1 MRPVHELPRSD
12 TLASQTSEVTVPA
25 SSTGKNPIVE
35 YLNSLRTQERDANAT
50 YVHEQR
56 AAFLSQLRAAHPW
69 FPADSELLVPTRL
82 DGLGDALRDRSAF
95 GADLVFLTG
104 DAGDGKTALCDHV
117 ARTIAGKP
125 IDLREK
131 TIVGDWLIVKDASEL
146 LETEL
151 RGLVRARRKGETATG
166 LLVAINEGRL
176 RRIGSDLGPLWRT
189 VIEPSLRTLYDEA
202 EAAALEASMKRERVL
217 VLNFRHRFHVQ
228 TVLPRL
234 LERWTRRTFWE
245 DSPTCSSCAA
255 RERCAII
262 ANAAALRRD
271 DSQRWL
277 VDVMTNAHLA
287 GQRLPFRRLQAL
299 LALACTGGLRCDEVG
314 GADQAGARGPLR
326 VLRHRF
332 YEVLFPG
339 RECGRSAVRRE
350 ALCATLAAVDPVHEV
365 SREVDGEILG
375 LASPAAAEDGA
386 LSLRGRELPPLEVQ
400 ALQAARA
407 LQREGLTP
415 DDAGQMLAAVTRS
428 LRRWAAA
435 MQSLPQPRWKR
446 AQDALAEF
454 VVGGTGESL
463 QRDIVDALNRLH
475 GGEGRE
481 RILARQV
488 DPAGFRDPE
497 RLALELD
504 LKTEFEVRL
513 VKGPVLA
520 LSAQRWLEGYRSEVL
535 LEAWPKGHPERRE
548 RVQVDVRMLE
558 ALFAVRDGF
567 TGLGGLG
574 PYRRDLARFF
584 ARLGHLALEAGHAPA
599 ISLMVEQRRVG
610 VETIPTQTGARFSF
624 QAEH

>member
-1 MRPVHELPRSD
+1 
-12 TLASQTSEVTVPA
+12 
-25 SSTGKNPIVE
+25 
-35 YLNSLRTQERDANAT
+35 
-50 YVHEQR
+50 
-56 AAFLSQLRAAHPW
+56 
-69 FPADSELLVPTRL
+69 
-82 DGLGDALRDRSAF
+82 
-95 GADLVFLTG
+95 
-104 DAGDGKTALCDHV
+104 
-117 ARTIAGKP
+117 
-125 IDLREK
+125 
-131 TIVGDWLIVKDASEL
+131 
-146 LETEL
+146 
-151 RGLVRARRKGETATG
+151 
-166 LLVAINEGRL
+166 
-176 RRIGSDLGPLWRT
+176 
-189 VIEPSLRTLYDEA
+189 
-202 EAAALEASMKRERVL
+202 
-217 VLNFRHRFHVQ
+217 
-228 TVLPRL
+228 
-234 LERWTRRTFWE
+234 
-245 DSPTCSSCAA
+245 
-255 RERCAII
+255 
-262 ANAAALRRD
+262 
-271 DSQRWL
+271 
-277 VDVMTNAHLA
+277 
-287 GQRLPFRRLQAL
+287 
-299 LALACTGGLRCDEVG
+299 
-314 GADQAGARGPLR
+314 
-326 VLRHRF
+326 
-332 YEVLFPG
+332 
-339 RECGRSAVRRE
+339 
-350 ALCATLAAVDPVHEV
+350 VDPVHEV